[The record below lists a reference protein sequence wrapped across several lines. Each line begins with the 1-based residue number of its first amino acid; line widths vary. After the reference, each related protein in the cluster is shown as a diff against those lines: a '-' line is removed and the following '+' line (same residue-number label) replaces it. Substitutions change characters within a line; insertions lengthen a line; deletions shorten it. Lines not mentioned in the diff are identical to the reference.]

1 MYAALNKKLRSCQRS
16 WMEGFLEEGGL
27 QVLLH
32 GVESLSGRRVVQLT
46 DAMLLLECV
55 ACVKSVM
62 NSTVGL
68 QLITHSRDDVNILV
82 KGTLEPVCEWMRGV
96 SGVDPPVLQ
105 LITPPPARVISGPP
119 GGGGPRN
126 PLCGHLG
133 TLKLELGI
141 EPNPN
146 RTGTLILKEPNRTRT
161 AVQKRSR

>member
-1 MYAALNKKLRSCQRS
+1 
-16 WMEGFLEEGGL
+16 MEGFLEEGGL

-96 SGVDPPVLQ
+96 SGVDP
-105 LITPPPARVISGPP
+105 TPRATIDNLAPCSCNFWPSGREGVHVTPFAAISG
-119 GGGGPRN
+119 
-126 PLCGHLG
+126 L
-133 TLKLELGI
+133 
-141 EPNPN
+141 
-146 RTGTLILKEPNRTRT
+146 
-161 AVQKRSR
+161 

>member
-1 MYAALNKKLRSCQRS
+1 
-16 WMEGFLEEGGL
+16 MEGFLEEGGL
-27 QVLLH
+27 EVLLH

-82 KGTLEPVCEWMRGV
+82 KGTLEPLCEWMRGV
-96 SGVDPPVLQ
+96 SGVDPPPVLQ

-119 GGGGPRN
+119 GGG
-126 PLCGHLG
+126 
-133 TLKLELGI
+133 
-141 EPNPN
+141 
-146 RTGTLILKEPNRTRT
+146 
-161 AVQKRSR
+161 RSA

>member
-1 MYAALNKKLRSCQRS
+1 MQVYAALNKKLRSCQRS

-96 SGVDPPVLQ
+96 SGVDPPPVLQ
-105 LITPPPARVISGPP
+105 LITSPPARVISGPP
-119 GGGGPRN
+119 GGRGS
-126 PLCGHLG
+126 
-133 TLKLELGI
+133 
-141 EPNPN
+141 
-146 RTGTLILKEPNRTRT
+146 
-161 AVQKRSR
+161 A